1 MISLEQ
7 LIKNFNPFKNNVI
20 KLIVEKKKKTKKKT
34 ETKNL
39 KIAKTKKGNPMF
51 LSKCGASK

>member
-7 LIKNFNPFKNNVI
+7 LIKDFNPFKNNVI
-20 KLIVEKKKKTKKKT
+20 KLIVEKKRKKKKT

-51 LSKCGASK
+51 LSKCGARK

>member
-7 LIKNFNPFKNNVI
+7 LIKDFNPFKNNVI
-20 KLIVEKKKKTKKKT
+20 KLIVEKKKKKKKNRNQ
-34 ETKNL
+34 NL

-51 LSKCGASK
+51 LSKCGARK

>member
-20 KLIVEKKKKTKKKT
+20 KLIVEKKKENKKKNRNQKP
-34 ETKNL
+34 KNC
-39 KIAKTKKGNPMF
+39 KDKKR
-51 LSKCGASK
+51 

>member
-7 LIKNFNPFKNNVI
+7 LIKDFNPFKNNVI
-20 KLIVEKKKKTKKKT
+20 KLIVEKKKKKKKT

-51 LSKCGASK
+51 LSKCGARK

>member
-7 LIKNFNPFKNNVI
+7 LIKDFNPFKNNVI
-20 KLIVEKKKKTKKKT
+20 KLIVEKKNKKKKT

-51 LSKCGASK
+51 LSKCGARK

>member
-7 LIKNFNPFKNNVI
+7 LIKDFNPFKNNVI
-20 KLIVEKKKKTKKKT
+20 KLIVEKKKEKKKKT

-51 LSKCGASK
+51 LSKCGARK